1 MPAPLMPPP
10 TTSTSQTRAPPG
22 GALRVG
28 SLGAGAW
35 PGEGNRIPRIDE
47 HGRAPFVAAACSF
60 RFVFV
65 LVFSF

>member
-10 TTSTSQTRAPPG
+10 TTSTSQTRVPPG

-28 SLGAGAW
+28 SIGAGAW
-35 PGEGNRIPRIDE
+35 PGEGNRTPRIDE
-47 HGRAPFVAAACSF
+47 QTGAVRRRGCSF
-60 RFVFV
+60 CFVFV